1 MIKRKIKINPRAK
14 REIDRYP
21 LVSVYWL
28 DICSDSSWQ
37 SLDGCKKAKLP
48 VCVTKGHLLTQKGGI
63 TRIFGDYSLAD
74 EESGKI
80 DEIGNTTII
89 PNSVIVEIKKISWQG
104 YRITVL
110 LQ

>member
-1 MIKRKIKINPRAK
+1 MIKRKIKINTRAK

-21 LVSVYWL
+21 LVAVYWL
-28 DICSDSSWQ
+28 DICSDASWQ
-37 SLDGCKKAKLP
+37 SIDGCKKAKLP
-48 VCVTKGHLLTQKGGI
+48 ICVTKGHLLTQSGSI
-63 TRIFGDYSLAD
+63 TRIFGDYSLSD

-80 DEIGNTTII
+80 EEIGNTTII

-104 YRITVL
+104 YRISVL